1 MATSS
6 IFSDVA
12 ALQDQVRGIW
22 RFRRPAIIVA
32 WCTALVLWTVVFLI
46 PSTYEGSATIFVD
59 TGTTMS
65 EATKGISLEDNV
77 TEQIEHV
84 SAALLGTPQLRKVAS
99 DTGLLVGAVTTKQQQ
114 SVIDDLREK
123 INIVADL
130 DPNDPNAHNAPPKQF
145 TITYDDGNRLR
156 AIRVVDR
163 LLNSFVE
170 NSLDAKSQSSEE
182 AEQFLTQQIAEYGRR
197 LSVTEQQLADFKRN
211 NSGLVPGQSGDFFAG
226 LQQEEHALTGL
237 QEDLYVANRKRA
249 AIAAELKTEQEYTA
263 SGAGA
268 SGGPASPLTTE
279 QQIGADQQRLDE
291 MLLKYTDEYP
301 DVISLRESIKALKVR
316 EKEEA
321 ADAKHGDLGAA
332 SSLGLAA
339 SPVYMHLQEEYN
351 SEVVEI
357 ASLQQ
362 QISDR
367 QTRIAGL
374 KSQMGS
380 APGVQAEFAQ
390 LSRNYDVTKTQ
401 YDELLSRLDSAR
413 LGAQAAS
420 TGLVKYQVIDPPAA
434 SYTPVF
440 PKRPLFIAGVFFLAL
455 GAGIA
460 SAYLLHMLRPVI
472 VSTRQLTAATG
483 LPVLGAVSMAW
494 AEKHRVER
502 RQSSVRYAY
511 LSTGLLVLGAVIF
524 TLTLFPISFGSL

>member
-6 IFSDVA
+6 VFSDVA

-22 RFRRPAIIVA
+22 RFRRIAIIVA
-32 WCTALVLWTVVFLI
+32 WCVALVLWTVVFLI

-59 TGTTMS
+59 TGTTLS
-65 EATKGISLEDNV
+65 QATKGISLEDNV
-77 TEQIEHV
+77 TEQIERI
-84 SAALLGTPQLRKVAS
+84 SSALLGTPQLRKVAS
-99 DTGLLVGAVTTKQQQ
+99 DTNLLVGAVTTKQQQ
-114 SVIDDLREK
+114 EVIDDLREK
-123 INIVADL
+123 INIIADV
-130 DPNDPNAHNAPPKQF
+130 DPNDPNKTAPPKEF

-156 AIRVVDR
+156 AIRVVDQ
-163 LLNSFVE
+163 LLNEFVE
-170 NSLDAKSQSSEE
+170 SSLNDKSQGSAE
-182 AEQFLTQQIAEYGRR
+182 AEQFLTTQIAGYGRR
-197 LSVTEQQLADFKRN
+197 LSVTEQQLADFKRT
-211 NSGLVPGQSGDFFAG
+211 NSGLVPGESGDFFAG
-226 LQQEEHALTGL
+226 LQEEEHGLTGL

-249 AIAAELKTEQEYTA
+249 ELAAELRSQQQFTA
-263 SGAGA
+263 AGVEGPGGAT
-268 SGGPASPLTTE
+268 PLDTE
-279 QQIGADQQRLDE
+279 QQIQQDEQRLDE
-291 MLLKYTDEYP
+291 MLLKFTDQYP
-301 DVISLRESIKALKVR
+301 DVISLRETIKSLKAR

-321 ADAKHGDLGAA
+321 AAAKRGDLNAA
-332 SSLGLAA
+332 SSLGLSA

-351 SEVVEI
+351 SEQVEI

-367 QTRIAGL
+367 QKRITFL

-380 APGVQAEFAQ
+380 APQVQAEYAQ
-390 LSRNYDVTKTQ
+390 LTRNYDVTKKA

-413 LGAQAAS
+413 LGQQAAS
-420 TGLVKYQVIDPPAA
+420 TGLVKFQVIDPPAA

-460 SAYLLHMLRPVI
+460 SAYMLHLLRPVI

-502 RQSSVRYAY
+502 HQSSVRYAF
-511 LSTGLLVLGAVIF
+511 LSTGLLVLGAIIF

>member
-1 MATSS
+1 MATSL
-6 IFSDVA
+6 FSDVA

-22 RFRRPAIIVA
+22 RFRRIAIVVA

-77 TEQIEHV
+77 AEQIEHV
-84 SAALLGTPQLRKVAS
+84 SAAILGTPQLRKVAS
-99 DTGLLVGAVTTKQQQ
+99 DTGLLVGAVTVKQQQ
-114 SVIDDLREK
+114 SVIDDLRQK

-130 DPNDPNAHNAPPKQF
+130 DPNDPNAHNKAPTQF
-145 TITYDDGNRLR
+145 TITYDDGNRQR
-156 AIRVVDR
+156 AIRVVDQ

-170 NSLDAKSQSSEE
+170 SSLNGKSESSQQ
-182 AEQFLTQQIAEYGRR
+182 AVQFLTQQIADYGRR
-197 LSVTEQQLADFKRN
+197 LSATEQQLADFKRTN
-211 NSGLVPGQSGDFFAG
+211 GGLVPGASGDFFANLQAEEQG
-226 LQQEEHALTGL
+226 LTAMQEN
-237 QEDLYVANRKRA
+237 LYVANRKRA
-249 AIAAELKTEQEYTA
+249 AIASELKTEQEYTA
-263 SGAGA
+263 SGGGA
-268 SGGPASPLTTE
+268 AGGPATPLTTE
-279 QQIGADQQRLDE
+279 QQIQADQQRLDA
-291 MLLKYTDEYP
+291 MLLKYTDQYP
-301 DVISLRESIKALKVR
+301 DVISLRESIKSLEAR

-321 ADAKHGDLGAA
+321 TSAKHGDLGAA

-367 QTRIAGL
+367 QQRIAGL

-380 APGVQAEFAQ
+380 APGVQAELAQ
-390 LSRNYDVTKTQ
+390 LTRNYDVTKKQ

-420 TGLVKYQVIDPPAA
+420 TGLVAFQVIDPPSA

-440 PKRPLFIAGVFFLAL
+440 PKRPLFIAGAFFLAL

-472 VSTRQLTAATG
+472 VSTRQLAAATG

-494 AEKHRVER
+494 AEDHRVENH
-502 RQSSVRYAY
+502 QSTVRYAY
-511 LSTGLLVLGAVIF
+511 LSTGLLVLGAIIF

>member
-6 IFSDVA
+6 VFSDVA

-22 RFRRPAIIVA
+22 RFRRIAIVVA
-32 WCTALVLWTVVFLI
+32 WCVALVLWAVVFLI
-46 PSTYEGSATIFVD
+46 PSTYEGSATIYVD
-59 TGTTMS
+59 TGTTLS
-65 EATKGISLEDNV
+65 QATKGISLEDNV
-77 TEQIEHV
+77 IEQIEHL
-84 SAALLGTPQLRKVAS
+84 SSALLGTPQLRKVAS
-99 DTGLLVGAVTTKQQQ
+99 DTNLLVGAVTTKQQQ
-114 SVIDDLREK
+114 AVIDDLRQR
-123 INIVADL
+123 INIIADI
-130 DPNDPNAHNAPPKQF
+130 DPNDPNKEAPPKEF

-163 LLNSFVE
+163 LLNAFVE
-170 NSLDAKSQSSEE
+170 SSLSDKSQGSLE
-182 AEQFLTQQIAEYGRR
+182 AEQFLTQQIADYGRR
-197 LSVTEQQLADFKRN
+197 LSVTEQQLADFKRT
-211 NSGLVPGQSGDFFAG
+211 NSGLVPGESGDFFAG
-226 LQQEEHALTGL
+226 LQAEEHALTGL
-237 QEDLYVANRKRA
+237 NEDLYVANRKRA
-249 AIAAELKTEQEYTA
+249 ALAAELKSEQEYIA
-263 SGAGA
+263 SGPNATAGGA
-268 SGGPASPLTTE
+268 TPLDTE
-279 QQIGADQQRLDE
+279 QQISQDQQRLDA

-301 DVISLRESIKALKVR
+301 DVISLRESIKELKAR
-316 EKEEA
+316 EKQQTTA
-321 ADAKHGDLGAA
+321 AKRGDLGAA
-332 SSLGLAA
+332 SSLGLSA
-339 SPVYMHLQEEYN
+339 SPVYMRLQEEYN

-367 QTRIAGL
+367 QKRITFL

-380 APGVQAEFAQ
+380 APQVQAEYAQ
-390 LSRNYDVTKTQ
+390 LTRNYDVTKKN
-401 YDELLSRLDSAR
+401 YDELLARLDSAR

-420 TGLVKYQVIDPPAA
+420 TGLVKFQVIDPPAA

-460 SAYLLHMLRPVI
+460 SAYMLHLLRPVI

-494 AEKHRVER
+494 AEQHRVER
-502 RQSSVRYAY
+502 RQSSVRYAF
-511 LSTGLLVLGAVIF
+511 LSTGLLVLGAIIF

>member
-6 IFSDVA
+6 VFSDVA
-12 ALQDQVRGIW
+12 ALQDQIRGIW
-22 RFRRPAIIVA
+22 RFRRIAIIVA
-32 WCTALVLWTVVFLI
+32 WCVALVLWTVVFLI
-46 PSTYEGSATIFVD
+46 PSTYEGSATIYVD
-59 TGTTMS
+59 TGTTLS
-65 EATKGISLEDNV
+65 QATKGISLEDNLV
-77 TEQIEHV
+77 EQIERV
-84 SAALLGTPQLRKVAS
+84 SSALLGTPQLRKVAS
-99 DTGLLVGAVTTKQQQ
+99 DTNLLVGAVTTKQQQ
-114 SVIDDLREK
+114 AVIDDLRGR
-123 INIVADL
+123 INIIADV
-130 DPNDPNAHNAPPKQF
+130 DPNDPNKEAPPKEF

-163 LLNSFVE
+163 LLNAFVE
-170 NSLDAKSQSSEE
+170 SSLDDKSQGSEE

-197 LSVTEQQLADFKRN
+197 LSVTEQQLADFKRT
-211 NSGLVPGQSGDFFAG
+211 NSGLVPGATGDFFAG
-226 LQQEEHALTGL
+226 LQAEEHALTGL
-237 QEDLYVANRKRA
+237 NEDLYVANRKRA
-249 AIAAELKTEQEYTA
+249 ALAAELKSEQEFTA
-263 SGAGA
+263 SGQDAPVGR
-268 SGGPASPLTTE
+268 GTPLDTE
-279 QQIGADQQRLDE
+279 QQIQQDQQRLDE

-301 DVISLRESIKALKVR
+301 DVISLRESIKELKTR
-316 EKEEA
+316 EKQQT

-332 SSLGLAA
+332 SSLGLSA
-339 SPVYMHLQEEYN
+339 SPVYMRLQEEYN

-367 QTRIAGL
+367 QKRIVFL

-380 APGVQAEFAQ
+380 APQVQAEYAQ
-390 LSRNYDVTKTQ
+390 LTRNYDVTKKQ
-401 YDELLSRLDSAR
+401 YDELFARLDSAR
-413 LGAQAAS
+413 LGQQAAS
-420 TGLVKYQVIDPPAA
+420 TGLVKFQVINPPAA

-460 SAYLLHMLRPVI
+460 SAYMLHLLRPVI

-502 RQSSVRYAY
+502 HQSSVRYAL
-511 LSTGLLVLGAVIF
+511 LSTGLLVVGAVVF